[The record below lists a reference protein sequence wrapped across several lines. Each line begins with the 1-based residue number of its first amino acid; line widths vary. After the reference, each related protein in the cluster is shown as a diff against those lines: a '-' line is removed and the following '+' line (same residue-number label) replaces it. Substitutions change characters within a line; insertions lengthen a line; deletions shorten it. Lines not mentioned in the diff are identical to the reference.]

1 MSIRILHKTFGLII
15 LLLALHKLAIAQVV
29 RVNGTV
35 YERTERYG
43 MAGVSVMNS
52 AGGGT
57 VTDSM
62 GHYSIR
68 IATKDSLSFSYQG
81 KATMKFPVA
90 EINVNRP
97 FDIGLHVDIKVLPTV
112 EVQHKSYK
120 EDSTDF
126 REEYKKVFNFNQ
138 DYIATGMGGVGVNLD
153 ALFSIRKAKRMEH
166 FRQQLIAVEQDRYIT
181 HRFNMPLVREL
192 TGLQSPALDTFM
204 VRYRPTYE
212 MLLSFENEYEFYE
225 YIKGWG
231 SYFSS
236 EWKKE
241 HP

>member
-1 MSIRILHKTFGLII
+1 MSIRILHKTFGLFI
-15 LLLALHKLAIAQVV
+15 LLVALHSLAIAQVV
-29 RVNGTV
+29 QIRGTV

-43 MAGVSVMNS
+43 MAGVSVISS

-57 VTDSM
+57 VTDTL

-68 IATKDSLSFSYQG
+68 LTMKDSLSFSYQG

-97 FDIGLHVDIKVLPTV
+97 FDVGLHVDIKVLPTV

-120 EDSTDF
+120 QDSVEF
-126 REEYKKVFNFNQ
+126 REEYKKVFNFSQ
-138 DYIATGMGGVGVNLD
+138 EYIATGMGGVGLNLD
-153 ALFSIRKAKRMEH
+153 MLFNVRKAKRMEH
-166 FRQQLIAVEQDRYIT
+166 FRQQLIAVEQEKYIT
-181 HRFNMPLVREL
+181 HRFNMPLVKRL
-192 TGLQSPALDTFM
+192 TGLESPALDSFM

-212 MLLSFENEYEFYE
+212 MLLDFENEYQFYE

-231 SYFSS
+231 AYFKS